1 VELITILNRCH
12 RFRGFIYQHAH
23 FSADKK
29 SIEVAVRPR
38 RGSAVCSRCHL
49 PAPGYDQ
56 LAERRFEFVPLWG
69 FLVFLLYTMRRVNCR
84 RCGIVAVEEVP
95 WGDGKRTL
103 TKAYMLFL
111 ARWARRLSWKE
122 TAEAF
127 RTSWDKVFDA
137 VEHVVTFGLEH
148 RVLGQIDAI
157 GVDEIQY
164 AKGHKYLTLVY
175 QIDLDVTRLLWV
187 GRERTIEF
195 FRVFFTVIGDERA
208 SKIVFVCSD
217 IWEPYLKVI
226 REKCSEALHILDRF
240 HIVAKM
246 NKALDEIRAGES
258 RRIASEGG
266 VPVLK
271 KSRWLLLKREENLK
285 TEQRF
290 RLRDTS
296 PHTVEVG
303 GRKYKAQ
310 TASAVLCCA
319 TRACF
324 FQINPTFQR
333 FDCKVFLTDALRYT
347 GGVVER
353 VMIDNTHVVVLRG
366 TGREMVPVPEM
377 EAFAGRFG
385 FRFVAHAIGNANRSA
400 RAERPLSFIENNFLA
415 GRTFTSW
422 EDLNQRA
429 REWCDKVNST
439 YKKYLRGAA
448 RTVRSGAPTSQTA
461 TGVDSGS
468 VSSASA
474 HGGCGRLRLGE
485 LDSLLGASRLDRAS
499 GGGARDT
506 GQDRDRNGCAPYRH
520 ARACRNPNVAA
531 YHTLAAHRPPRGEGV
546 KRSDPHPEE
555 KAIVETAPET
565 ALYVAALKQKGRKV
579 VVLALRQLLRLL
591 REYPREAFLAAVEE
605 AARYGLYDLDRLERM
620 ILRRVARDYFLLLDP
635 DTDSH
640 D

>member
-1 VELITILNRCH
+1 MVEIRRHPLPRHGTDHNSKPLPS
-12 RFRGFIYQHAH
+12 FQGFVYQHAH

-38 RGSAVCSRCHL
+38 RGSAAVCSRCHL

-137 VEHVVTFGLEH
+137 VEHVVTFGLER

-187 GRERTIEF
+187 GRERTIESF
-195 FRVFFTVIGDERA
+195 QGFFTVIGDELA

-217 IWEPYLKVI
+217 MWEPYLKVI

-246 NKALDEIRAGES
+246 NKALDEVRAGES

-285 TEQRF
+285 PEQRF
-290 RLRDTS
+290 RLRD
-296 PHTVEVG
+296 
-303 GRKYKAQ
+303 
-310 TASAVLCCA
+310 L
-319 TRACF
+319 
-324 FQINPTFQR
+324 
-333 FDCKVFLTDALRYT
+333 LRYNLKT
-347 GGVVER
+347 VRAYLLKEAFQQLWDYNSPAWAGKFLDDWCRQVMRLRIQPMKSIARSLRQHRELILNYFRAQKLLSSGVVEGLNNKAKVTMR
-353 VMIDNTHVVVLRG
+353 KSY
-366 TGREMVPVPEM
+366 
-377 EAFAGRFG
+377 G
-385 FRFVAHAIGNANRSA
+385 FR
-400 RAERPLSFIENNFLA
+400 
-415 GRTFTSW
+415 TFRC
-422 EDLNQRA
+422 L
-429 REWCDKVNST
+429 
-439 YKKYLRGAA
+439 
-448 RTVRSGAPTSQTA
+448 
-461 TGVDSGS
+461 
-468 VSSASA
+468 
-474 HGGCGRLRLGE
+474 E
-485 LDSLLGASRLDRAS
+485 L
-499 GGGARDT
+499 
-506 GQDRDRNGCAPYRH
+506 
-520 ARACRNPNVAA
+520 
-531 YHTLAAHRPPRGEGV
+531 
-546 KRSDPHPEE
+546 
-555 KAIVETAPET
+555 
-565 ALYVAALKQKGRKV
+565 ALYHSLGK
-579 VVLALRQLLRLL
+579 LP
-591 REYPREAFLAAVEE
+591 EPESTHEF
-605 AARYGLYDLDRLERM
+605 
-620 ILRRVARDYFLLLDP
+620 F
-635 DTDSH
+635 
-640 D
+640 